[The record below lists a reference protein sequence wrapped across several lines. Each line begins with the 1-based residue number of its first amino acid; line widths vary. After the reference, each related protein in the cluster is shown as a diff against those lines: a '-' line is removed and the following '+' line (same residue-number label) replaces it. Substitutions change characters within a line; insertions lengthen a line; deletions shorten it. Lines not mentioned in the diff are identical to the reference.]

1 MLVVSDFRFRWAKC
15 TRGLIG
21 DRRFALRIPFLSLDG
36 VCVGGDYLVGFDGAL
51 TLYWEWLPQRKAGG
65 KRAVF
70 RCVTF
75 N

>member
-1 MLVVSDFRFRWAKC
+1 MLVVSEFRFRWAMC

-21 DRRFALRIPFLSLDG
+21 DTRGALTIPFLSSD

-75 N
+75 T